1 MQGSGFRVQGL
12 WCRVQTLEF
21 RVQDS
26 RFRVY
31 GRELR
36 GVGIGSA
43 VAREVDN
50 FQEFDDFYRMK
61 EPGSDSA
68 RDASRGRSSTVG
80 LIRLRV

>member
-1 MQGSGFRVQGL
+1 M
-12 WCRVQTLEF
+12 

-50 FQEFDDFYRMK
+50 FQEFDDCHTCECKSHVRILGSGLRVWGLGFRV
-61 EPGSDSA
+61 PGFGFRVPGFGFQVSGSDLFL
-68 RDASRGRSSTVG
+68 GV
-80 LIRLRV
+80 